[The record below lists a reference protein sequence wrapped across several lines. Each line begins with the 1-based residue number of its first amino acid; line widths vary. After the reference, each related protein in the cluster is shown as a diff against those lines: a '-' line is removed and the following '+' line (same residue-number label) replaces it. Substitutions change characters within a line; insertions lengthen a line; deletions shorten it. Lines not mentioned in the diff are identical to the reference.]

1 MDHELIPVSDPVTE
15 YDTPLGLP
23 PVAPM
28 DMPTQVLERRD
39 TAETGLPSLL
49 QSVFA
54 RLLPRHA

>member
-1 MDHELIPVSDPVTE
+1 MDHKLIPVSEFEPQV
-15 YDTPLGLP
+15 GLP

-39 TAETGLPSLL
+39 TAETGLTSLL